1 MAHLDKITIQLDGST
16 GFNMGV
22 KDMQMNELNLLVGTN
37 GSGKSFVLRQTFI
50 LGFIGLT
57 YHNSLL
63 AGVPT
68 DPVELAN
75 FVVSRTFTEPDFTG
89 LVEGVFTN
97 DAYIEYRMDKGV
109 VIECNIANITKDT
122 KPFPG
127 IKFLSAEMRTFDD
140 ISTYLRMRKRI
151 APSMQKQLDEAQ
163 LKELCDEFKI
173 YDVIQIEGMINA
185 APITYT
191 SSIDFEAYGIKNPPK
206 TIDVDL
212 EKCDFFVEEEGDILN
227 SPGPGAAAGKRRYA
241 RTYSKGEQSLFNM
254 FAANSY

>member
-1 MAHLDKITIQLDGST
+1 MAHLDKITIQLEGNT

-22 KDMQMNELNLLVGTN
+22 KDMQMNELSILVGTN

-57 YHNSLL
+57 YHNSIL
-63 AGVPT
+63 AGTPLDVT
-68 DPVELAN
+68 ELAN
-75 FVVSRTFTEPDFTG
+75 FVIPRTFIDPDFTG
-89 LVEGVFTN
+89 LVEGQFTN
-97 DAYIEYRMDKGV
+97 DAFIEYRMDKGV
-109 VIECNIANITKDT
+109 VIECHIANVDKDT

-140 ISTYLRMRKRI
+140 ISSYLRMRKRI
-151 APSMQKQLDEAQ
+151 VPSMEKQLNELQ
-163 LKELCDEFKI
+163 FKELCDEFKI
-173 YDVIQIEGMINA
+173 YDVMQIEGMINA
-185 APITYT
+185 CPITY
-191 SSIDFEAYGIKNPPK
+191 SDSIDFSAYNIQDPPK

-212 EKCDFFVEEEGDILN
+212 EKCDFFIEEEGDVLRD
-227 SPGPGAAAGKRRYA
+227 PGPGATVGKRRYT